1 MACEL
6 LYPEHARFAVR
17 RHGVRGSRAGRR
29 GASIRPNLGVL
40 PRVGRTAFLGTH
52 PGTSEGGRLTP
63 LASDLPEGVVSVV
76 GCGPVPCGRGS
87 DRGPTKKNPGG
98 VTFRMQSCILRSCG
112 AGIGP
117 PAMPIP

>member
-1 MACEL
+1 M
-6 LYPEHARFAVR
+6 
-17 RHGVRGSRAGRR
+17 RGSLSAVVGYVDRERGGVERVFARISAFRLGLAG
-29 GASIRPNLGVL
+29 L
-40 PRVGRTAFLGTH
+40 PSSVRT
-52 PGTSEGGRLTP
+52 PERQKGGRLTP
-63 LASDLPEGVVSVV
+63 LASDLPEGVASVV

-112 AGIGP
+112 AGISP